1 MINTHVYTGNEAI
14 SPAATDCPGR
24 RCRWTSEGMV
34 FLCKRRRNLDVIE
47 GETSIIDYMNRWAGK
62 DCNYWQQTLTSNESP
77 VPVNL
82 GAQMAE
88 WWRGECFFQ
97 WTLMSSLSGMLSSF
111 RIVYAMCRFP
121 ICQDKHG
128 RFDYRSDAN
137 HLSQYIYTAVQQYP
151 SIHPYIPLI
160 YW

>member
-1 MINTHVYTGNEAI
+1 MKPYPQLPQTAQAEDAVEPVRAWFFYV
-14 SPAATDCPGR
+14 
-24 RCRWTSEGMV
+24 SEG
-34 FLCKRRRNLDVIE
+34 N
-47 GETSIIDYMNRWAGK
+47 SIIDYMNRWAGK

-160 YW
+160 Y